1 MNGVGGIFAKIFRI
15 PGHTLKGA
23 QKASHT
29 IHKVSNTIGDT
40 FSNLHQSQQ
49 SVKAAPAGSRFT
61 TLWAEIKRYCGLI
74 FQWGK
79 AQAKRF
85 INWVKPAFTF
95 WKEEAAVALA
105 KGK

>member
-1 MNGVGGIFAKIFRI
+1 MDGVGKIAAKTFSI
-15 PGHTLKGA
+15 PGGAVKGA
-23 QKASHT
+23 RKASQA
-29 IHKVSNTIGDT
+29 IGNTY
-40 FSNLHQSQQ
+40 SNLHKSQQ
-49 SVKAAPAGSRFT
+49 LVKTAPAGSRFT